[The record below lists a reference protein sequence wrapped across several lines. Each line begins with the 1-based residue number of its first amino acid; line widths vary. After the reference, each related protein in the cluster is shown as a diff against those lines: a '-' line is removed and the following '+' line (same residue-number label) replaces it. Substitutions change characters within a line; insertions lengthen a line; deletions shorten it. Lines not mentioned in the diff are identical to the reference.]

1 MVRVISS
8 ERAEQWRR
16 ERMSSR
22 AISRWK
28 PATPHHHH
36 QHHRPNP
43 SSNTHPARYR
53 YASPSL
59 PRYPRSPSRARSGV
73 SRRLHD
79 LRRRRHIAAASRP
92 RTTTT
97 TIVVTR
103 LLLPSTSRV
112 SLRRVIMLIG
122 WLLATIILVVF
133 VVVSI
138 SSRSSRRP
146 MASSSSTS
154 SSTSAVADYM
164 EPFPSRTT
172 FDDTADASAP
182 PSTTSTDDAAA
193 ASTPKEIPADKRV
206 CVIVGASSGIGAAIA
221 TLLSSESHVYA
232 NGAVTRLSPT

>member
-8 ERAEQWRR
+8 EQNNGAES
-16 ERMSSR
+16 ECPL
-22 AISRWK
+22 A
-28 PATPHHHH
+28 
-36 QHHRPNP
+36 P
-43 SSNTHPARYR
+43 SLDRSLPLHIIVITIGLTHPLTPTQPDTGTH
-53 YASPSL
+53 PSL

-79 LRRRRHIAAASRP
+79 LRRRRIDASQP
-92 RTTTT
+92 RTTI
-97 TIVVTR
+97 TIIVTR